1 MTLPNFPDVSPD
13 PVIAHDYTGNYNLAL
28 SPTASDGLDAYS
40 ISRLYDP
47 SPTNA
52 WVVDN
57 RIEPSNTSLGYVT
70 GDVFEMPASE
80 LPTAGNTVNYYIYA
94 YRFASGGGDAQYY
107 YSNTFSI
114 TRESVPDT
122 GYGLQVFDSASVL
135 KVDVTSALVAVAGID
150 SITLAPNASIQIN
163 ITGLDNS
170 GLWKVFL
177 DGQLYS
183 GGNPLYTSIIYPTIT
198 YSNGYYTLT
207 NTNPTY
213 TWIGTA
219 FTYRVS

>member
-13 PVIAHDYTGNYNLAL
+13 PVIDYDYTGNLNLSL
-28 SPTASDGLDAYS
+28 IPTASDGLDAYS

-52 WVVDN
+52 WVVAN
-57 RIEPSNTSLGYVT
+57 RIEPANSSLGYVT
-70 GDVFEMPASE
+70 GEIFEMPASE
-80 LPTAGNTVNYYIYA
+80 LPTAGNAFNYYIYA
-94 YRFASGGGDAQYY
+94 YRFAAGGGDAQYY

-114 TRESVPDT
+114 TRGSVPDT
-122 GYGLQVFDSASVL
+122 GYGLQVFDSAGAL

-150 SITLAPNASIQIN
+150 SITLAPSASVQIN

-177 DGQLYS
+177 DGQFYS
-183 GGNPLYTSIIYPTIT
+183 GTNPIYTSVVYPTIT

-207 NTNPTY
+207 NTDSTY
-213 TWIGTA
+213 SWAGTA